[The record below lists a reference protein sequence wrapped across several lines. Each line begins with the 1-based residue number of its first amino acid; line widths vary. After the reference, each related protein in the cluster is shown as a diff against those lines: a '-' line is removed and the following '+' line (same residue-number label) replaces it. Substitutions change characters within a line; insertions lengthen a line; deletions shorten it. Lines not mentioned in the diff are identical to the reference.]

1 LRWIWIQFPWLAL
14 HLAATINAPTKTL
27 LETDEFGNTVGDP
40 MEGIDAAMQ
49 EEKNLLRVWNA
60 KKTDPSVP
68 VFTNSMNRKLAA
80 VKPRTS
86 LSSMLER
93 NVSVSCKNLY
103 EELSKPSHI
112 AQVRLGLGGF
122 QRDKFRRTFEE
133 EVSIKIILSPLN
145 NQGLMI

>member
-1 LRWIWIQFPWLAL
+1 MRWIWIQFPWLAL